1 MPNHIFSALLEA
13 LREEYGALTRAEI
26 ATELGVSIG
35 TVHNWSK
42 GAEPNK
48 TNLKKLIDLFKNHQ
62 ASTLIKPIL
71 EFHPVKPEVSGKSW
85 CFSSDAK
92 VVAFLKAKLE
102 GKKGVYV
109 FYDTSGKAIY
119 LGKTEASLYGE
130 AKQRLSA
137 VPNKAIYLP
146 IKAKVGAMGHRASFI
161 SAYEVSIP
169 AAIKN
174 LETFM
179 LRAFANDLYN
189 KNGGH
194 FQ

>member
-1 MPNHIFSALLEA
+1 MPNHIFSALLDA
-13 LREEYGALTRAEI
+13 LREEYGTLTQAEI
-26 ATELGVSIG
+26 AEELEVSIG
-35 TVHNWSK
+35 TIQNWLK

-71 EFHPVKPEVSGKSW
+71 EFHPIKPEASGKSW
-85 CFSSDAK
+85 CFSSDPT
-92 VVAFLKAKLE
+92 VVTFLKAKLE
-102 GKKGVYV
+102 KRKGIYV

-119 LGKTEASLYGE
+119 LGKTEASIYGE

-137 VPNKAIYLP
+137 VPNRAIYLP
-146 IKAKVGAMGHRASFI
+146 IKAKVGHMGNRASFI
-161 SAYEVSIP
+161 SAYEVAIP